1 MLWLPEPPA
10 GTRVCGGF
18 DGSTSEDWTV
28 IKLETLDGR
37 LFTPRY
43 GPDLRP
49 TIWNPVE
56 WGGTIP
62 RSEVHSA
69 WEELID
75 RFRFERVYYDPPQ
88 WTTEGEEWARRYGEE
103 MFIEWPTYRPRQMHE
118 ALERFVTDLRT
129 RELTHD
135 GCPIT
140 TQHVANA
147 RKVANGKERYGLAKP
162 AQHQKIDGAVTSALA
177 HEAACDARMD
187 GWGMKSS
194 LTRVKGRASAY

>member
-10 GTRVCGGF
+10 GTKVCGGF
-18 DGSTSEDWTV
+18 DGSTSDDWTV
-28 IKLETLDGR
+28 IKLETIDGR

-49 TIWNPVE
+49 TIWNPAE
-56 WGGTIP
+56 WGGSIP
-62 RSEVHSA
+62 RSEVHAA
-69 WEELID
+69 WEELTD

-88 WTTEGEEWARRYGEE
+88 WTTEGEEWARQYGEDV
-103 MFIEWPTYRPRQMHE
+103 FIPWETYRPRPMHE

-129 RELTHD
+129 RALTHD
-135 GCPIT
+135 GCQIT

-162 AQHQKIDGAVTSALA
+162 AQHQKIDAAVTSALV
-177 HEAACDARMD
+177 HEAACDARSA
-187 GWGMKSS
+187 GWVAEDSPS
-194 LTRVKGRASAY
+194 IFFLT